1 MPISPPPVGR
11 WLPEYIP
18 AYLSNG
24 VIGLR
29 AGPIPLI
36 EGVAIVNGLAA
47 IDPVEKGEG
56 LARAPYPIGGDLEV
70 DGAELSRRPGQ
81 AVLVEQ
87 HYDFACGELSS
98 RFSFHPTDATATVD
112 VLTFCSR
119 SLPSVVLQEVQVRVD
134 RNPDPTPGSG
144 DDWGPWDKLVPFE
157 NVYDHIPYVWSFY
170 SNVSYCNLT
179 PADTGSAPPA
189 PRGVHE
195 TMCFPL
201 GVWSHCGSAWGI
213 GSTMSCPGPG
223 TAGAFSPRSNP
234 SAGR

>member
-134 RNPDPTPGSG
+134 RPCSAASSSCALKTVRRGSRSG
-144 DDWGPWDKLVPFE
+144 RVGSSW
-157 NVYDHIPYVWSFY
+157 
-170 SNVSYCNLT
+170 
-179 PADTGSAPPA
+179 SAPVNDGRRSPTL
-189 PRGVHE
+189 P
-195 TMCFPL
+195 
-201 GVWSHCGSAWGI
+201 
-213 GSTMSCPGPG
+213 STTFTHRPTRRPSSVPPCSGWPFGPTTTITAVMSCG
-223 TAGAFSPRSNP
+223 TSRPSPSRRSC
-234 SAGR
+234 